1 MFLVIPAAVIALLVL
16 ILGSILVVAQQTMT
30 AYGTRAALMLAGDT
44 RAQGSIARALLISV
58 AAVLL
63 AGQLPEHGRPAPSIT
78 AGAATLALATA
89 FSILVVARQLT
100 VILLRYTAPVAFA
113 AAVLEGVESTLARGK
128 TSRIVFRVPLF
139 GEMMKSCIRRGDS
152 IGTTVAVDGL
162 IRFTQA
168 YIRGTRSQPGR
179 EVSHIRRRWHRSRVV
194 GRASSGRLCTRRFG
208 RFCAGRT

>member
-89 FSILVVARQLT
+89 FHPGR
-100 VILLRYTAPVAFA
+100 RA
-113 AAVLEGVESTLARGK
+113 AADGDPSSLHRTRG
-128 TSRIVFRVPLF
+128 F
-139 GEMMKSCIRRGDS
+139 RRGRSRGCGIDS
-152 IGTTVAVDGL
+152 RPREDQPHCVPSTALWRDDEKLYPAGRQYRHDG
-162 IRFTQA
+162 
-168 YIRGTRSQPGR
+168 RSRRSHQVHAGLHSGNSIQPGR